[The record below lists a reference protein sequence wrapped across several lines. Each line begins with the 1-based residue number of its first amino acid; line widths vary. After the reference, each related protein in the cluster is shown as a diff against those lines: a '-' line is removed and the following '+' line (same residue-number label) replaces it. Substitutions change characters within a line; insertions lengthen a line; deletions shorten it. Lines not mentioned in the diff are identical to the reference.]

1 MFVLRYLKSFM
12 YFYQVDI
19 KMGEEKIINA
29 YSKLINSD
37 VLKSIY
43 PMLDH
48 ISIDKIK
55 DNPNFI
61 GYDMS
66 VNIILND
73 PTIDKNNMY
82 SMNFDP
88 HYLVEKHLKDLSK
101 YLGLEFHRITFK
113 LYSPDGELLLNWD

>member
-1 MFVLRYLKSFM
+1 MSF
-12 YFYQVDI
+12 YKVDI
-19 KMGEEKIINA
+19 NMGEEKLIKA

-48 ISIDKIK
+48 IDIVKVK
-55 DNPNFI
+55 DNPNFV

-66 VNIILND
+66 VDIFLND
-73 PTIDKNNMY
+73 SSIDKNNMY
-82 SMNFDP
+82 TKDFDP
-88 HYLVEKHLKDLSK
+88 HYLVGNHLKNLSK
-101 YLGLEFHRITFK
+101 YLGIDFHRITFK

>member
-1 MFVLRYLKSFM
+1 
-12 YFYQVDI
+12 
-19 KMGEEKIINA
+19 MGEEKLIKA

-48 ISIDKIK
+48 IDI
-55 DNPNFI
+55 F
-61 GYDMS
+61 
-66 VNIILND
+66 LND
-73 PTIDKNNMY
+73 SSIDKNNMY
-82 SMNFDP
+82 VKDFDP

-113 LYSPDGELLLNWD
+113 LFGPDRDLILNWD